1 MIKNIKF
8 EQLEEQI
15 FMNSI
20 YIRFFKI
27 NTFKLINNLILMTV
41 NCYYS
46 YSL

>member
-27 NTFKLINNLILMTV
+27 NKFKLINNLILMTV